1 VIAADRMMT
10 GIRRKAR
17 IIALQVLYEIDC
29 SAHDPESVIS
39 RYIQEK
45 ALPVEVFDFVRE
57 LTTGVMQH
65 KGEIDAI
72 IQRFAPLFP
81 LKQIAVIDRNILRIA
96 IYESVFNNTVPV
108 KATINEAVE
117 MAKSFGSDTSSKFIN
132 GVLGSV
138 IADCTVIESSKSK

>member
-1 VIAADRMMT
+1 MT

-29 SAHDPESVIS
+29 SSHDPESVIS

-45 ALPVEVFDFVRE
+45 VLPVETLDFVRE
-57 LTTGVMQH
+57 LTTGVMQR
-65 KGEIDAI
+65 KGEIDTI

-81 LKQIAVIDRNILRIA
+81 LKQIAAIDRNILRIA

-138 IADCTVIESSKSK
+138 IADCTVIESGKSK

>member
-1 VIAADRMMT
+1 MT

-17 IIALQVLYEIDC
+17 ILALQALYEIDC
-29 SAHDPESVIS
+29 SSHDPEAVIS

-45 ALPVEVFDFVRE
+45 TLSGEILDFVRE
-57 LTTGVMQH
+57 LTTGVMENN
-65 KGEIDAI
+65 KEIDAI

-81 LKQIAVIDRNILRIA
+81 LKQIAAIDRNILRIA
-96 IYESVFNNTVPV
+96 IYESVFSNTVPV

-117 MAKSFGSDTSSKFIN
+117 MAKNFGSDTSSKFIN

-138 IADCTVIESSKSK
+138 IADYAITESNRSK

>member
-1 VIAADRMMT
+1 MT

-17 IIALQVLYEIDC
+17 VLALQVLYEIDC
-29 SAHDPESVIS
+29 SSHDPENVIS
-39 RYIQEK
+39 RYIEDN
-45 ALPVEVFDFVRE
+45 ALPIEVFNFVRE
-57 LTTGVMQH
+57 LTTGVMQR

-81 LKQIAVIDRNILRIA
+81 LKQIAAIDRNILRIA

-138 IADCTVIESSKSK
+138 IADCTVIESSKIKQM

>member
-1 VIAADRMMT
+1 MS

-17 IIALQVLYEIDC
+17 ILALQALYEIDC
-29 SAHDPESVIS
+29 SAHNPETVIS
-39 RYIQEK
+39 RYVEEK
-45 ALPVEVFDFVRE
+45 ALPDEVLDFVRE
-57 LTTGVMQH
+57 LTMGVLQNNR
-65 KGEIDAI
+65 EIDII

-81 LKQIAVIDRNILRIA
+81 LKQIAAIDRNILRIA
-96 IYESVFNNTVPV
+96 IYESVFDNTVPV

-138 IADCTVIESSKSK
+138 IADYAVTESGKGK

>member
-1 VIAADRMMT
+1 MT

-17 IIALQVLYEIDC
+17 VLALQALYEIDC
-29 SAHDPESVIS
+29 SAHSPESIIS
-39 RYIQEK
+39 RYVEEK
-45 ALPVEVFDFVRE
+45 ALPGEVLDFVSE
-57 LTTGVMQH
+57 LTMGVLQNNR
-65 KGEIDAI
+65 EIDAI

-81 LKQIAVIDRNILRIA
+81 LKQIAAVDRNILRIA
-96 IYESVFNNTVPV
+96 IYESVFDNKVPV

-138 IADCTVIESSKSK
+138 IADYAVTESSKGK